1 MHASPKLCICR
12 SPSYLL
18 YPYYLEYLEV
28 FKQAN
33 LVVYYACLSDIE
45 HYASFKWLLL
55 RNGIVLAL

>member
-1 MHASPKLCICR
+1 MHLQNYAFVEVEVPAT
-12 SPSYLL
+12 
-18 YPYYLEYLEV
+18 YYLEYLEV

-45 HYASFKWLLL
+45 HYVSFKWLLL